1 MQYSIYDDEF
11 STTASEKIVFLC
23 NNDNNTMMRIIIKND
38 TVQNVGLYDY
48 KRMTAYQ
55 SSQKFAVNSDL
66 ATNLSNI
73 TYSSHKFVDYNY
85 YNKYKR
91 YITITTNKTEK
102 GTDINVKKVEN
113 HRRKLKGADYDLHI
127 KTAVYPEF
135 TNTQRLVISDI
146 CGKRFAHFKPINKEV
161 ILESYFLVNDIKTE
175 IHILDKIEVI
185 NFEINL

>member
-11 STTASEKIVFLC
+11 STTASEKVVFLC

-38 TVQNVGLYDY
+38 TVQDVGLYDY
-48 KRMTAYQ
+48 KRMTAYV
-55 SSQKFAVNSDL
+55 SKYKFAVNSNL

-73 TYSSHKFVDYNY
+73 LYKSWRFVDYGYMN
-85 YNKYKR
+85 KR